1 MNAATG
7 FGLYLLGSFVLVASF
22 VLTPAVRYYL
32 GAVVIFLF
40 MGGVFYAW
48 LNTIRQTNNM
58 IKSPPPQ
65 TVQPKKQEEEEKK
78 KVNEVVGRSVP
89 PTQEGQQQQE
99 RPTTP

>member
-7 FGLYLLGSFVLVASF
+7 FGLYLLGSFVLVAAF

-58 IKSPPPQ
+58 IRSPQAELPN
-65 TVQPKKQEEEEKK
+65 KEEEEKK
-78 KVNEVVGRSVP
+78 KEEIVGGSIP
-89 PTQEGQQQQE
+89 HTQEGLQQ
-99 RPTTP
+99 PSTP